1 MKIETKYDIRDEV
14 WCMFCGIPEKST
26 IVSITS
32 RIYRRGNIIDY
43 IVEIR
48 KGLQVDKLE
57 SELFSTKEEL
67 LKSLYY
73 ERRRFN

>member
-1 MKIETKYDIRDEV
+1 MKIVTKYNIGDEV
-14 WCMFCGIPEKST
+14 WCMFCGIPEKCA

-32 RIYRRGNIIDY
+32 RIYRRGNIVDY

-57 SELFSTKEEL
+57 SELFPAKEEL
-67 LKSLYY
+67 LKS
-73 ERRRFN
+73 F

>member
-1 MKIETKYDIRDEV
+1 MKIVTKYNIGEEV
-14 WCMFCGIPEKST
+14 WCMFCGIPEKCA

-32 RIYRRGNIIDY
+32 RIYRRGNITDY

-57 SELFSTKEEL
+57 SELFPTKEEL
-67 LKSLYY
+67 VKSL
-73 ERRRFN
+73 

>member
-1 MKIETKYDIRDEV
+1 MKIETKYNIGDEV
-14 WCMFCGIPEKST
+14 WCMFCGIPEKCA

-32 RIYRRGNIIDY
+32 RIYRRGNITDY

-57 SELFSTKEEL
+57 SELFPTKEEL
-67 LKSLYY
+67 LKNL
-73 ERRRFN
+73 